1 MSIDLAKPGFV
12 TIEQVG
18 YRYDATDPA
27 VVDAID
33 WTIPRGEIHCL
44 LGRSGCGKTTLLK
57 LTAGLLKPTE
67 GAIRIGGE
75 ALHGPSPRAGFVF
88 QAPTLL
94 DWLSALDN
102 VLLPISLK
110 RRPTATDRDTALD
123 LLDRVGLADFSGRR
137 PIELSGG
144 QQSRVA
150 VARALVGNPDLL
162 LLDEPFAALDALTR
176 EELQDDLLRLCA
188 LNGTTALFVTHDI
201 GEAVYLADKVA
212 VMAAGRLRHT
222 CRIELARPRHRD
234 MRYAPS
240 FTAACRELRDAMD
253 GEAGV
258 AMNRRP
264 AA

>member
-1 MSIDLAKPGFV
+1 MSTEQSKPGFV
-12 TIEQVG
+12 TIERAS
-18 YRYDATDPA
+18 YRYEATGPA

-33 WTIPRGEIHCL
+33 WTIPRGEVHCL

-57 LTAGLLKPTE
+57 LAAGLLMPTA
-67 GAIRIGGE
+67 GMIRIGGE
-75 ALHGPSPRAGFVF
+75 ALAGPSPRAGFVF

-110 RRPTATDRDTALD
+110 RRPTIADKDAALD
-123 LLDRVGLADFSGRR
+123 LLERVGLADFVMRR
-137 PIELSGG
+137 PAELSGG

-176 EELQDDLLRLCA
+176 KELQDDLLRLCA

-201 GEAVYLADKVA
+201 GEAVYLADTVA
-212 VMAAGRLRHT
+212 MMAAGRVTQVR
-222 CRIELARPRHRD
+222 RIELTRPRHRD

-240 FTAACRELRDAMD
+240 FITACRALRDAMD
-253 GEAGV
+253 GA
-258 AMNRRP
+258 ATASRRP

>member
-1 MSIDLAKPGFV
+1 MSTEQSRPGFV
-12 TIEQVG
+12 TIERAS
-18 YRYDATDPA
+18 YRYGAAGPA
-27 VVDAID
+27 VVDAVD
-33 WTIPRGEIHCL
+33 WSIPRGEIHCL

-57 LTAGLLKPTE
+57 LAAGLLMPSE
-67 GAIRIGGE
+67 GTIRIGGE
-75 ALHGPSPRAGFVF
+75 ALAGPSPRAGFVF

-110 RRPTATDRDTALD
+110 RRPTIADKDAALD
-123 LLDRVGLADFSGRR
+123 LLERVGLADLATRR
-137 PIELSGG
+137 PTELSGG

-188 LNGTTALFVTHDI
+188 RNGTTALFVTHDI
-201 GEAVYLADKVA
+201 GEAVYLADTVA
-212 VMAAGRLRHT
+212 VMAAGRVTHVR
-222 CRIELARPRHRD
+222 RIELARPRHRD
-234 MRYAPS
+234 MRYAPA
-240 FTAACRELRDAMD
+240 FIAACRALRDAMD
-253 GEAGV
+253 GA
-258 AMNRRP
+258 AMANRRP

>member
-1 MSIDLAKPGFV
+1 MSTDSAKTGFV
-12 TIEQVG
+12 AIERAN
-18 YRYDATDPA
+18 YRYNAAGPA
-27 VVDAID
+27 VVEAVD

-57 LTAGLLKPTE
+57 LAAGLLMPSE

-75 ALHGPSPRAGFVF
+75 ALTGPSPRAGFVF

-102 VLLPISLK
+102 VLLPVSLK
-110 RRPTATDRDTALD
+110 RRPTIADKDAALD
-123 LLDRVGLADFSGRR
+123 LLERVGLADFAMRR
-137 PIELSGG
+137 PAELSGG

-188 LNGTTALFVTHDI
+188 LRGTTALFVTHDI

-212 VMAAGRLRHT
+212 VMAAGRVTHVR
-222 CRIELARPRHRD
+222 RIELVRPRHRD
-234 MRYAPS
+234 MRYAPG
-240 FTAACRELRDAMD
+240 FIAACRALRDAMD
-253 GEAGV
+253 DA
-258 AMNRRP
+258 ATARRRP
-264 AA
+264 VA

>member
-1 MSIDLAKPGFV
+1 MSIEPKPGFV
-12 TIEQVG
+12 TIERAG
-18 YRYDATDPA
+18 YRYDAAGPA

-57 LTAGLLKPTE
+57 LAAGLLMPTE

-75 ALHGPSPRAGFVF
+75 ALAGPSPRAGFVF

-94 DWLSALDN
+94 GWLSALDN

-110 RRPTATDRDTALD
+110 RRPAVADEDEALD
-123 LLDRVGLADFSGRR
+123 LLNRVGLADFAHRR
-137 PIELSGG
+137 PSALSGG

-201 GEAVYLADKVA
+201 GEAVYLADTVA
-212 VMAAGRLRHT
+212 VMEAGRITHGR
-222 CRIELARPRHRD
+222 RIELARPRHRD

-240 FTAACRELRDAMD
+240 FIAACRELRDVMD
-253 GEAGV
+253 GAATV
-258 AMNRRP
+258 SRRP

>member
-1 MSIDLAKPGFV
+1 MSTDPTKTDFV
-12 TIEQVG
+12 TIERTS
-18 YRYDATDPA
+18 YRYDATGPA

-33 WTIPRGEIHCL
+33 WTIPRGEIQCL

-57 LTAGLLKPTE
+57 LAAGLLRPTE

-102 VLLPISLK
+102 VLLPVSLK
-110 RRPTATDRDTALD
+110 RRPTAADRDAALD
-123 LLDRVGLADFSGRR
+123 LLARVGLADFAARR
-137 PIELSGG
+137 PTELSGG

-150 VARALVGNPDLL
+150 VARALVGQPDLL

-176 EELQDDLLRLCA
+176 EELQDDLLRLCT
-188 LNGTTALFVTHDI
+188 LHGTTALFVTHDI

-212 VMAAGRLRHT
+212 VMAAGRLSHAR
-222 CRIELARPRHRD
+222 RIELARPRHRD
-234 MRYAPS
+234 MRYAPG
-240 FTAACRELRDAMD
+240 FAAACHELRDAMD
-253 GEAGV
+253 GETV
-258 AMNRRP
+258 AVASRRP

>member
-1 MSIDLAKPGFV
+1 MSTEQSKPGFV
-12 TIEQVG
+12 TIEQAS
-18 YRYDATDPA
+18 YRYEAAGPA
-27 VVDAID
+27 VVDAVD
-33 WTIPRGEIHCL
+33 WSIPRGEIHCL

-57 LTAGLLKPTE
+57 LAAGLLMPTE

-102 VLLPISLK
+102 VLLPVSLK
-110 RRPTATDRDTALD
+110 RRPTIADKDAALD
-123 LLDRVGLADFSGRR
+123 LLERVGLADFATRR
-137 PIELSGG
+137 PAELSGG

-188 LNGTTALFVTHDI
+188 LHGTTALFVTHDI
-201 GEAVYLADKVA
+201 GEAVYLADTVA
-212 VMAAGRLRHT
+212 VMDAGRLTQTR
-222 CRIELARPRHRD
+222 RIELARPRHRD
-234 MRYAPS
+234 MRYTPA
-240 FTAACRELRDAMD
+240 FIAACRALRDAMD
-253 GEAGV
+253 GA
-258 AMNRRP
+258 AIACRRP

>member
-1 MSIDLAKPGFV
+1 MSTDEPKGSFV
-12 TIEQVG
+12 AIEQIRH
-18 YRYDATDPA
+18 RYGAAGPA
-27 VVDAID
+27 IVDGVD
-33 WTIPRGEIHCL
+33 WIIPRGEIHCL

-57 LTAGLLKPTE
+57 LAAGLLSPDE
-67 GAIRIGGE
+67 GAIRIAGE
-75 ALHGPSPRAGFVF
+75 ALHGPRARAGFVF

-110 RRPTATDRDTALD
+110 RRPNAVDRDAARD
-123 LLDRVGLADFSGRR
+123 LLARVGLADFAARLPS
-137 PIELSGG
+137 ELSGG

-150 VARALVGNPDLL
+150 VARALVGQPDLL

-212 VMAAGRLRHT
+212 VMAAGRITHT
-222 CRIELARPRHRD
+222 RRVELPRPRHRD

-240 FTAACRELRDAMD
+240 FISICRELRDAMD
-253 GEAGV
+253 GSAV
-258 AMNRRP
+258 ITASRRP

>member
-1 MSIDLAKPGFV
+1 MSTESATPGFV

-18 YRYDATDPA
+18 YRYDPTGPA
-27 VVDAID
+27 IVAGID

-57 LTAGLLKPTE
+57 LAAGLLMPTQ
-67 GAIRIGGE
+67 GNIRIGGE

-110 RRPTATDRDTALD
+110 RRPTATDRDAALD
-123 LLDRVGLADFSGRR
+123 LLARVGLTDFAGRH
-137 PIELSGG
+137 PPELSGG
-144 QQSRVA
+144 QQSRIA
-150 VARALVGNPDLL
+150 VARALIGNPDLL

-212 VMAAGRLRHT
+212 VMAAGRLTHVR
-222 CRIELARPRHRD
+222 RIELARPRHRD

-240 FTAACRELRDAMD
+240 FTAACRALRDAMD
-253 GEAGV
+253 GEARGV
-258 AMNRRP
+258 ASRRP